1 VAFILQGGNV
11 IDFATG
17 NTKRLDIVVE
27 KDRIAE
33 IIPENEPAG
42 DRRPPDVVDISGM
55 LLVPG
60 LIDMHTHLREP
71 GQEYKETIE
80 SGSAAAAAGGFT
92 AVACMP
98 NTIPCNDTPELVEYI
113 LEKAKNAKTRVFP
126 VGAISKSLAGKE
138 LVDFTALKNAGAIA
152 FSDDGRAVMD
162 SSLMS
167 SALKEIKKLGS
178 VAICHSEDI
187 LLSSGGVINDGSIA
201 VKLGLKGIPS
211 AAESIMVYR
220 DIALADYTG
229 CHVHIAHV
237 STSESVLIIKRA
249 KEQGIRVTAETAPHY
264 WSLDE
269 EAVLT
274 YGANAKMN
282 PPLRTKADVQAVRNG
297 LADGTIDIIATDH
310 APHSIEEKN
319 RKLQEAP
326 FGITGL
332 ETALPLALSLVRD
345 NVLSLGKMISK
356 MTTLPSGIFGLDSG
370 AIKTGALADLTVIDL
385 NYEFIIR
392 PEEFISKSRNS
403 PFAGSKLKGKAIM
416 TFVGGNRV
424 W

>member
-1 VAFILQGGNV
+1 MAFILQGGNV